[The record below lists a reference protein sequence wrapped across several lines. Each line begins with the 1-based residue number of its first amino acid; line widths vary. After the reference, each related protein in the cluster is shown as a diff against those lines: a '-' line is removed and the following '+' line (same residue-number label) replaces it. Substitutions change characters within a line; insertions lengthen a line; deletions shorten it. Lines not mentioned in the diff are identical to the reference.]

1 MSVDQVEW
9 THFFIMKIF
18 QAISVLHQS
27 RPWLS
32 FAKRP
37 LSKTSASSALSRIGR
52 SAIGHQR
59 HLTPCYLHPCPSTHV
74 ILLLCR
80 NLHIAIGSSHLILI
94 HVSLRIALS
103 CSLKGGYSSR
113 SESQF
118 YPKLVTLLFS
128 FDKIAIKD
136 ELESGSSIDGGI
148 TRG

>member
-74 ILLLCR
+74 ILL
-80 NLHIAIGSSHLILI
+80 NNFVAIYTLVHLILI